1 LLTWLILLP
10 VLGAVVVLLIP
21 SRRRELHL
29 PLGIVLSILPL
40 GLALYV
46 FGVFEPQPALQFT
59 EFHVWYEPW
68 GIAWNLGIDG
78 ISMPMVLLTTIL
90 VPISLGAS
98 TGITDRIKEFVLY
111 TLLLEAGM
119 IGVFLSLDL
128 FLFFVFFEAILV
140 PMYFIIGIWGSER
153 RVYAA
158 MKFFIY
164 TAFGSALMLAGII
177 ALAIAHGQQFGEVTF
192 ALADLM
198 SMDLSIGAERWL
210 FAAFALAFAIKVPLF
225 PLHTWLPD
233 AHTEAPTAGS
243 VLLAGVLLKLG
254 TYGLLRFNLALFP
267 EASVDAIWI
276 MGILAVIGIVYGAAV
291 AIVQPDLKR
300 LVAYSSVSHLGFIVL
315 GTFALTS
322 GGLQGAVIQ
331 NVNHGLTTG
340 ALFLL
345 VGMIYDRR
353 HTKQISEFGG
363 LQKVMPIYAGFFL
376 FMIFASIGLP
386 GLNGFVGEFL
396 VLIASF
402 TTLPVLAIIA
412 ASGVILAAIYLLWAY
427 ERVFT
432 GLPENEENKVLT
444 DLSFREISLLAPL
457 AALVLLL
464 GLYPN
469 ILLDKIAP
477 STEGVLDHIEA
488 TTDYR
493 VPEPGRL
500 GNVFVARPSNTVGV
514 SPALDASGGVDDARR
529 TSPGATALLSSPDD
543 IDDSETRPTYS
554 SDGPL
559 VAEGGG

>member
-1 LLTWLILLP
+1 MLTWLVLLP
-10 VLGAVVVLLIP
+10 VLGAIAVMLTP
-21 SRRRELHL
+21 PARRELHL
-29 PLGIVLSILPL
+29 PMGIALSVLPL

-46 FGVFEPQPALQFT
+46 FAAFEPQVDMQFT
-59 EFHVWYEPW
+59 EFHSWYEPW
-68 GIAWNLGIDG
+68 GISWNLAIDG
-78 ISMPMVLLTTIL
+78 ISMPMVVLTTIL
-90 VPISLGAS
+90 VPIALGAS
-98 TGITDRIKEFVLY
+98 TKVTNRTKEFVVY
-111 TLLLEAGM
+111 ALLLEAGM
-119 IGVFLSLDL
+119 IGVFVSLDL

-164 TAFGSALMLAGII
+164 TALGSALMLAGII
-177 ALAIAHGQQFGEVTF
+177 ALAVLHNEQAGAPSF
-192 ALADLM
+192 ALADL
-198 SMDLSIGAERWL
+198 SGLELSVGAERWL
-210 FAAFALAFAIKVPLF
+210 FAAFALAFAIKVPVF

-243 VLLAGVLLKLG
+243 ILLAGVMLKLG
-254 TYGLLRFNLALFP
+254 TYGLLRFNLQLFP

-276 MGILAVIGIVYGAAV
+276 MGILAVVGIVYGAAV
-291 AIVQPDLKR
+291 AIVQPDLKK

-322 GGLQGAVIQ
+322 GSLQGAVIQ

-345 VGMIYDRR
+345 VGMIYERR

-363 LQKVMPIYAGFFL
+363 LQKVMPVYAGFFL
-376 FMIFASIGLP
+376 FMTFASIGLP

-396 VLIASF
+396 LLIGSY
-402 TTLPVLAIIA
+402 TTLPVLSIIA

-432 GLPENEENKVLT
+432 GVPEKEENQVLS
-444 DLSFREISLLAPL
+444 DLSVREISLLAPL

-477 STEGVLDHIEA
+477 STEAVLDHIEA
-488 TTDYR
+488 TTDYV
-493 VPEPGRL
+493 VPAPGRL
-500 GNVFVARPSNTVGV
+500 GDVFVA
-514 SPALDASGGVDDARR
+514 GG
-529 TSPGATALLSSPDD
+529 
-543 IDDSETRPTYS
+543 E
-554 SDGPL
+554 
-559 VAEGGG
+559 EE

>member
-1 LLTWLILLP
+1 VLTWLILLP
-10 VLGAVVVLLIP
+10 VIGALVVLMIP
-21 SRRRELHL
+21 GRRKELHL
-29 PLGIVLSILPL
+29 PLGIALSILPL
-40 GLALYV
+40 ALALYV
-46 FGVFEPQPALQFT
+46 FTVFEPVAGYQMT
-59 EFHVWYEPW
+59 EFQPWYEPW
-68 GIAWNLGIDG
+68 GISWSLGLDG

-90 VPISLGAS
+90 VPIALAAS
-98 TGITDRIKEFVLY
+98 TSIAHRAKEFVIF

-119 IGVFLSLDL
+119 IGVFVSLDL

-140 PMYFIIGIWGSER
+140 PMYFIIGIWGSDR

-158 MKFFIY
+158 MKFFLY

-177 ALAIAHGQQFGEVTF
+177 ALAITHGQQFGEVSF
-192 ALADLM
+192 ALSDLM
-198 SMDLSIGAERWL
+198 RLELGIGAERWL
-210 FAAFALAFAIKVPLF
+210 FGAFALAFAIKVPLF

-243 VLLAGVLLKLG
+243 ILLAGVLLKLG
-254 TYGLLRFNLALFP
+254 TYGLLRFNLSLFP
-267 EASVDAIWI
+267 VASVDAVWI
-276 MGILAVIGIVYGAAV
+276 MGALAVIGIVYGAVV
-291 AIVQPDLKR
+291 AIVQPDLKK

-345 VGMIYDRR
+345 VGMIYERR

-396 VLIASF
+396 ILIGSY
-402 TTLPVLAIIA
+402 TTLPALAIVA

-432 GLPENEENKVLT
+432 GVPEREENKGLS
-444 DLSFREISLLAPL
+444 DLSVREISLLAPL
-457 AALVLLL
+457 AALVILL

-477 STEGVLDHIEA
+477 STEAVLDHIEA

-500 GNVFVARPSNTVGV
+500 GDVF
-514 SPALDASGGVDDARR
+514 
-529 TSPGATALLSSPDD
+529 
-543 IDDSETRPTYS
+543 
-554 SDGPL
+554 
-559 VAEGGG
+559 VAEGG

>member
-1 LLTWLILLP
+1 MLTGLILLP
-10 VLGAVVVLLIP
+10 VIGALIVLVIP
-21 SRRRELHL
+21 GRRKELHL
-29 PLGIVLSILPL
+29 PLGIALSVLPL
-40 GLALYV
+40 ALAIYV
-46 FGVFEPQPALQFT
+46 FAVFEPVAGYQMT
-59 EFHVWYEPW
+59 EYRSWYEPW
-68 GIAWNLGIDG
+68 GISWSLGLDG

-90 VPISLGAS
+90 VPIALAAS
-98 TGITDRIKEFVLY
+98 TSIAHRAKEFVIF

-119 IGVFLSLDL
+119 IGVFVSLDL

-140 PMYFIIGIWGSER
+140 PMYFIIGIWGSDR

-177 ALAIAHGQQFGEVTF
+177 
-192 ALADLM
+192 
-198 SMDLSIGAERWL
+198 
-210 FAAFALAFAIKVPLF
+210 ALAFAIKVPLF

-243 VLLAGVLLKLG
+243 ILLAGVLLKLG
-254 TYGLLRFNLALFP
+254 TYGLLRFNLSLFP
-267 EASVDAIWI
+267 EASVDAVWI
-276 MGILAVIGIVYGAAV
+276 MGTLAVIGIVYGAVV
-291 AIVQPDLKR
+291 AIVQPDLKK

-345 VGMIYDRR
+345 VGMLYERR
-353 HTKQISEFGG
+353 HTKQIAEFGG

-396 VLIASF
+396 VLIGSY
-402 TTLPVLAIIA
+402 TTLPALAVVA

-432 GLPENEENKVLT
+432 GLPDKEENQALT
-444 DLSFREISLLAPL
+444 DLSIREISLLTPL
-457 AALVLLL
+457 AVLVVLL

-477 STEGVLDHIEA
+477 STESVLDHIEA
-488 TTDYR
+488 TTDYQ

-500 GNVFVARPSNTVGV
+500 GDVFVA
-514 SPALDASGGVDDARR
+514 
-529 TSPGATALLSSPDD
+529 
-543 IDDSETRPTYS
+543 
-554 SDGPL
+554 
-559 VAEGGG
+559 EGD

>member
-1 LLTWLILLP
+1 
-10 VLGAVVVLLIP
+10 
-21 SRRRELHL
+21 
-29 PLGIVLSILPL
+29 
-40 GLALYV
+40 
-46 FGVFEPQPALQFT
+46 
-59 EFHVWYEPW
+59 
-68 GIAWNLGIDG
+68 
-78 ISMPMVLLTTIL
+78 MVLLTTIL
-90 VPISLGAS
+90 VPISLAAS
-98 TGITDRIKEFVLY
+98 TAITTRTKEFVVY

-119 IGVFLSLDL
+119 IGVFLALDL
-128 FLFFVFFEAILV
+128 FLFFVFFEAILI

-177 ALAIAHGQQFGEVTF
+177 ALAITHAQEFGQISFQ
-192 ALADLM
+192 LADLM
-198 SMDLSIGAERWL
+198 RLDLGVGAERWL
-210 FAAFALAFAIKVPLF
+210 FAAFALAFAIKVPVF

-243 VLLAGVLLKLG
+243 ILLAGVMLKLG
-254 TYGLLRFNLALFP
+254 TYGLLRFNLSLFP
-267 EASVDAIWI
+267 EVSVDAVWI
-276 MGILAVIGIVYGAAV
+276 MGTLAVIGIVYGAAV

-363 LQKVMPIYAGFFL
+363 LQKVMPLYAGFFL

-396 VLIASF
+396 VLIGSYTSVPA
-402 TTLPVLAIIA
+402 LAVVA
-412 ASGVILAAIYLLWAY
+412 ATGVILAAVYFLWAY

-432 GLPENEENKVLT
+432 GLPEKEENLALS
-444 DLSFREISLLAPL
+444 DLSAREISLLAPM
-457 AALVLLL
+457 AALVLVL
-464 GLYPN
+464 GIYPN

-477 STEGVLDHIEA
+477 STEAVLDHIEA
-488 TTDYR
+488 STGYV

-500 GNVFVARPSNTVGV
+500 SDVFVA
-514 SPALDASGGVDDARR
+514 GGD
-529 TSPGATALLSSPDD
+529 
-543 IDDSETRPTYS
+543 
-554 SDGPL
+554 
-559 VAEGGG
+559 

>member
-1 LLTWLILLP
+1 MLTWLILLP
-10 VLGAVVVLLIP
+10 VLGAIAVGLTP
-21 SRRRELHL
+21 RAREELHL
-29 PLGIVLSILPL
+29 PLGIAIAVLPL

-46 FGVFEPQPALQFT
+46 FYVFEPVAGYQLT
-59 EFHVWYEPW
+59 EFQSWYEPW
-68 GIAWNLGIDG
+68 GIGWSLGIDG

-90 VPISLGAS
+90 VPIALAAS
-98 TGITDRIKEFVLY
+98 TAITDRTKQFVMF
-111 TLLLEAGM
+111 TLLLEGGM

-128 FLFFVFFEAILV
+128 FLFFVFFEAILI
-140 PMYFIIGIWGSER
+140 PMYFIIGMWGGDR
-153 RVYAA
+153 RIYAA

-177 ALAIAHGQQFGEVTF
+177 ALAVTHGQQFGSVTF
-192 ALADLM
+192 ALSDL
-198 SMDLSIGAERWL
+198 LNLELGVGAERWL

-267 EASVDAIWI
+267 EASVDAVWI

-291 AIVQPDLKR
+291 AIVQPDLKK

-353 HTKQISEFGG
+353 HTKKIADFGG

-396 VLIASF
+396 VLVGSY
-402 TTLPVLAIIA
+402 TTLPVLATIA
-412 ASGVILAAIYLLWAY
+412 ASGVVLAAIYLLWAY

-432 GLPENEENKVLT
+432 GVPDKEENETLS
-444 DLSFREISLLAPL
+444 DLSVREVSLLAPL
-457 AALVLLL
+457 AALVLIL

-477 STEGVLDHIEA
+477 STEAVLDHIEA
-488 TTDYR
+488 STDYQ

-500 GNVFVARPSNTVGV
+500 GDVF
-514 SPALDASGGVDDARR
+514 L
-529 TSPGATALLSSPDD
+529 
-543 IDDSETRPTYS
+543 
-554 SDGPL
+554 
-559 VAEGGG
+559 AEGD